1 MPSKKHLTKVVDNTI
16 NAVSGTVVIKK
27 SVFHANA
34 DGTTET
40 KVIGVNYHT
49 ESDVFEIELPEH
61 LAEYRTGPG
70 NNTLRQLRDS
80 TAAQVIAKYE
90 DISETYSRWRLS
102 LNGERMLWVG
112 THAKVSEFAQSVFG
126 IDTSVA
132 LGIKQVSR
140 FTDKT
145 HGDSI
150 VVIDDEGN
158 PRGDVTPV
166 SLANPILIAD
176 TPENRAK
183 VQSLID
189 SIATAAAVIDGARN
203 AADPAAYIQAIND
216 RWSVEPVQLDPLT
229 GNGVSAEEK
238 TAVQTPPA
246 DDEEEL

>member
-16 NAVSGTVVIKK
+16 NAVSGTVIIKK

-49 ESDVFEIELPEH
+49 ESDVFEIELPQH

-70 NNTLRQLRDS
+70 NNTLLQLRDS
-80 TAAQVIAKYE
+80 TAAQAIAKYE
-90 DISETYSRWRLS
+90 DISENYSRWRLS
-102 LNGERMLWVG
+102 LNGQRMLWVG

-126 IDTSVA
+126 IDASVA
-132 LGIKQVSR
+132 LGIKVVSR
-140 FTDKT
+140 YTDKT

-158 PRGDVTPV
+158 PRGDLTPV
-166 SLANPILIAD
+166 ALANPILIPD
-176 TPENRAK
+176 TQENRAK

-189 SIATAAAVIDGARN
+189 SIATAAAVIEGARHVD
-203 AADPAAYIQAIND
+203 DPAAYIQAIND
-216 RWSVEPVQLDPLT
+216 RWSVEPVQPDLFT
-229 GNGVSAEEK
+229 GNGLPADEK
-238 TAVQTPPA
+238 AAVQTPPV
-246 DDEEEL
+246 DDEEL